1 MKNKILLFF
10 LILILSAA
18 AFGQDVPD
26 ALVLY
31 QAGKYDEAIK
41 ICENELAIRPGN
53 MDSYSVLG
61 WSLIRQAKYKEA
73 LEKAK
78 EGLKIS
84 RYDAR
89 IVEIVGEANFYLGK
103 NQEALKWF
111 EEYAALSPGGGRIDS
126 AYYFMGELFIRMG
139 EYHHA
144 DIALTTAVYHSPN
157 IARWWARLGYARE
170 MAKDYDYSI
179 EAYDKALELAPSF
192 PDAKRGKERVEA
204 QRRNG

>member
-1 MKNKILLFF
+1 MKKRMFMIAYF
-10 LILILSAA
+10 LIISISV
-18 AFGQDVPD
+18 FGQSRPD
-26 ALVLY
+26 ALLLY
-31 QAGKYDEAIK
+31 QNDNFEEAIK
-41 ICENELAIRPGN
+41 VCESELELRPGN

-61 WSLIRQAKYKEA
+61 WSLLRLGRYQEA
-73 LEKAK
+73 LEKSK

-89 IVEIVGEANFYLGK
+89 IVEVIGEANFYLGK
-103 NQEALKWF
+103 NLEALKWF
-111 EEYAALSPGGGRIDS
+111 EEYAVLAPSGGRIDTV
-126 AYYFMGELFIRMG
+126 YFFMGELFIRMG
-139 EYHHA
+139 EYNHA
-144 DIALTTAVYHSPN
+144 DIDFTTAVYHTPN

-179 EAYDKALELAPSF
+179 EAYNKALELAPSF